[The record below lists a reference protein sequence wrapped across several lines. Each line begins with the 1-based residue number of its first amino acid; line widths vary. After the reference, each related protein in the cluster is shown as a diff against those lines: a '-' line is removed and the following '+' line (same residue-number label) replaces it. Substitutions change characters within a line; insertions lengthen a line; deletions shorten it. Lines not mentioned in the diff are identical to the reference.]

1 MQNKKPSVRGV
12 IMDIFWSC
20 TFCQKMD
27 ANFILFYFIFF
38 FSLFQLLAHKT
49 VLCCFFPDIF
59 TSDKIPSFLTDI
71 SPAVLHGLLHY
82 FYTCSLPLD
91 ITEKTA
97 KELLRISQLDLKSFG
112 NVGELCTEFLEA
124 TAVKNSKFETLIKLY
139 VLA

>member
-1 MQNKKPSVRGV
+1 MQNKKSSVRGV
-12 IMDIFWSC
+12 WIPSGAAHFAKKWM
-20 TFCQKMD
+20 QL
-27 ANFILFYFIFF
+27 FIYF

-59 TSDKIPSFLTDI
+59 TWDKIPSFLTDL
-71 SPAVLHGLLHY
+71 SPDVLHGLLHY

-91 ITEKTA
+91 ITEDTA

-112 NVGELCTEFLEA
+112 NLGELCTEFLEA